1 LAFRLSGA
9 AKRAFSSSLD
19 SKAGHHI
26 YAIRTHGAAI
36 FWLLANYA
44 THAVMASAY
53 HDVIQMRQPDTQ
65 SPTAFGLRFETQCDR
80 LDGLFHA
87 QDVKD
92 VFINGLSEIIQSHV
106 RVLDGRFPKRTLAV
120 TISAA
125 QTYWDGKNKLL
136 LSLEL
141 PRLQTSKVA
150 YASLAP

>member
-1 LAFRLSGA
+1 
-9 AKRAFSSSLD
+9 
-19 SKAGHHI
+19 
-26 YAIRTHGAAI
+26 
-36 FWLLANYA
+36 
-44 THAVMASAY
+44 M
-53 HDVIQMRQPDTQ
+53 
-65 SPTAFGLRFETQCDR
+65 
-80 LDGLFHA
+80 
-87 QDVKD
+87 KD